1 MKLLKTKISV
11 LCLLLATSI
20 GIFTAC
26 SDDDNFSDAVPD
38 YSQAIIQS
46 FKIGDKYAD
55 ISHTT
60 GTITMT
66 LPAGTS
72 LSSLTPEIRLPET
85 ASVTPNS
92 GSAIDFS
99 AGPVTFEVT
108 ATNGAHRTYT
118 ATVAAFGDPK
128 ILSFAIGDNAGV
140 INYTTGAIDVTIGSQ
155 DGDIT
160 NLAPSF
166 VIAEGTTVDI
176 ASGVAQNFSNP
187 VVYTVTSNDGYTA
200 KQFTVHVTQ
209 IAAPIILSF
218 SISGNTGIID
228 NATGDIVL
236 VLPPGANL
244 ASLSPAIT
252 LPDGQS
258 VSPSSGT
265 AQNFSSGP
273 VTYTVTNAEG
283 LTKEYHVTVQSVQQ
297 DKVAFIAH
305 AATISGISEP
315 DTKAAALW
323 AQSEYGTDFKYIT
336 VDELSPLALAD
347 VKVIFFYYDNTDS
360 SELPDGGA
368 LTGAQVTILGDFV
381 KAGGNMFMAGLAN
394 TYIDNMGRIPY
405 NPTTIGTGAGT
416 TNNEYW
422 GLNNSVGKPTD
433 VTGHPLF
440 AGITPTN
447 VRNTLG
453 ETFGWTFIPLL
464 DDGYR
469 EDHNAVW
476 DLGGIPDLTLPH
488 CSTPRGAEFEAL
500 THCTIL
506 ADWQFIPDM
515 CVVAAAE
522 WHPVGV
528 WQGKIISVGAAAYE
542 WEINDGGTNQFDNNV
557 KQLTRNAINYL
568 LD

>member
-1 MKLLKTKISV
+1 MKVLKTKISL

-55 ISHTT
+55 INHTT

-99 AGPVTFEVT
+99 AGPVTFEVRS
-108 ATNGAHRTYT
+108 TNGAKRNYV

-128 ILSFAIGDNAGV
+128 ILSFSIGDNAGIIDYTAGT
-140 INYTTGAIDVTIGSQ
+140 INVSIGSQ

-160 NLAPSF
+160 NLTPAF

-187 VVYTVTSNDGYTA
+187 FVYTVTSNDGYTA

-209 IAAPIILSF
+209 TAAPLITSF
-218 SISGNTGIID
+218 SINGTSGIID

-244 ASLSPAIT
+244 SSLAPDIT
-252 LPDGQS
+252 LPAGQT
-258 VSPSSGT
+258 VSPSSGS

-273 VTYTVTNAEG
+273 VTYTVTNSEG
-283 LTKEYHVTVQSVQQ
+283 LTKVYHVTVQSVQQ

-305 AATISGISEP
+305 AATISSISEP

-323 AQSEYGTDFKYIT
+323 AETEYGADFKYIT
-336 VDELSPLALAD
+336 VDDLSPLALAD

-360 SELPDGGA
+360 SDMPGGA
-368 LTGAQVTILGDFV
+368 LTGSQVNILGDFV
-381 KAGGNMFMAGLAN
+381 KAGGNMFIAGLAN

-422 GLNNSVGKPTD
+422 GLNNSVGKPTN

-440 AGITPTN
+440 TNITPTN
-447 VRNTLG
+447 VRNTAG
-453 ETFGWTFIPLL
+453 ETFSWTFIPLL
-464 DDGYR
+464 DDGYK

-515 CVVAAAE
+515 CVVVAAE
-522 WHPVGV
+522 WHPFGV
-528 WQGKIISVGAAAYE
+528 WQGKIISVGAASYE
-542 WEINDGGTNQFDNNV
+542 WEINDGGNNQFDNNV